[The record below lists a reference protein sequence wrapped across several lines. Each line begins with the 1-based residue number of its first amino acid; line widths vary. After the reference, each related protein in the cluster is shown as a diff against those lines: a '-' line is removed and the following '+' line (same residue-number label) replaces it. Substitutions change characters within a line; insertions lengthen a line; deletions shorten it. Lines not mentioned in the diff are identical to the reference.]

1 MKNRL
6 VEPQSLNI
14 SVYDLCQP
22 IPLPLDQASKFILVG
37 MTIPNPGN
45 LHQFSRVLTI
55 AHIDIYC
62 IIVAIF
68 KIKKMAKL
76 TVDKRTP
83 I

>member
-1 MKNRL
+1 
-6 VEPQSLNI
+6 
-14 SVYDLCQP
+14 
-22 IPLPLDQASKFILVG
+22 

-55 AHIDIYC
+55 AHIDTYC
-62 IIVAIF
+62 ISVAIF
-68 KIKKMAKL
+68 KKMAKL